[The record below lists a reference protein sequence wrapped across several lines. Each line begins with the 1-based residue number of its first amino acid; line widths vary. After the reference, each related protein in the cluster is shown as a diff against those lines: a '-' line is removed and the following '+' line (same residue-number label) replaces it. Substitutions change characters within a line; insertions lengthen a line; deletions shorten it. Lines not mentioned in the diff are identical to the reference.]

1 MAMPEFRVAVDP
13 ESGGAGTPKIEA
25 PRPHAA
31 GLNSA
36 IALLE
41 QAAQTVPLPTA
52 PYPIVIADYGVGTG
66 RNSMRP
72 ISAAI
77 AALRHRTRP
86 EHSVLVTHTD
96 IADNDFTAVF
106 RCLADNPDSY
116 LRRDSS
122 TFPSAVGRSFYS
134 QILPSKSVHVGWS
147 AWAIVRLGRVPMPV
161 SDHIAA
167 AFSGDPEVVAAYAR
181 QAAFDWHEFVAFRG
195 RELAS
200 GAQLVV
206 LTTGLGDDGDFG
218 YRPLLTAVVDTL
230 RELTADGVVRPDE
243 LQRMSLPIVGRRAND
258 FMAPFAPSGR
268 FEGLSISHLE
278 AYDAEDVIFTRY
290 RNENDANAFG
300 LRWADFCRFTLFNDL
315 CRPLG
320 DDAARCSQFHDRLHA
335 GIAARMSANPEP
347 MRIPLAQLVLEK
359 RRRAS

>member
-1 MAMPEFRVAVDP
+1 MPRYRVAVDP
-13 ESGGAGTPKIEA
+13 EPSDHPSKPQA

-36 IALLE
+36 IALFE
-41 QAAQTVPLPTA
+41 QAARTVALPRA

-72 ISAAI
+72 IAAAI
-77 AALRHRTRP
+77 AELRNRTRP

-96 IADNDFTAVF
+96 NADNDFTAVF
-106 RCLADNPDSY
+106 RGLADNPDSY
-116 LRRDSS
+116 LRCDTS
-122 TFPSAVGRSFYS
+122 TYPSAVGRSFYT
-134 QILPSKSVHVGWS
+134 QILPSNSVHVGWS
-147 AWAIVRLGRVPMPV
+147 AWAIVRVSRMPMPV
-161 SDHIAA
+161 PDHIAA
-167 AFSGDPEVVAAYAR
+167 SFSGDPQVVSAYAR

-200 GAQLVV
+200 GAQLVL
-206 LTTGLGDDGDFG
+206 LTAALGDDGDFG
-218 YRPLLTAVVDTL
+218 YRPLFAAVMDTL
-230 RELTADGVVRPDE
+230 RELTAEGVLRQDE

-278 AYDAEDVIFTRY
+278 VYDAEDVIY
-290 RNENDANAFG
+290 RSYRKDRDTDAFG

-315 CRPLG
+315 CTPLD
-320 DDAARCSQFHDRLHA
+320 DDAVRCAQVQDRLHA
-335 GIAARMSANPEP
+335 GIATRLSAQPEQ
-347 MRIPLAQLVLEK
+347 MRIPLAQIVLEK
-359 RRRAS
+359 RRRSG